1 MDFLP
6 RYLTCGALACA
17 LGLVSLPA
25 FAGSYS
31 WVFSK
36 RLGAYKVYDPYGTY
50 NTGYSPVSS
59 SLDGGSSPDS
69 SLYSWRYSSG
79 TGAYKVYD
87 PQGAHLSSDFTPNS
101 SFAENSASDGVI
113 EYFDPQPLVFD
124 GAGNLLSGVSL
135 SRGLSIGDLV
145 DGVGDL
151 LSDSNPYGLAIM
163 AGAGLLGLLT
173 DAYQASPAGSSSSS
187 SPPISSSNP
196 YFGPSACSYSGS
208 GIFGSSP
215 MAALTSY
222 LSSNYPG
229 ESCDSAASSSG
240 GPNSFSVT
248 NVCSRSFLISC
259 SGTGSDTAPS
269 GYGGLSVSP
278 PQMETYFQNNP
289 SEIQTEFAK
298 ELAADPQYQQ
308 ALAEAE
314 SNNPTP
320 IPLPTPSPYTY
331 DVPTPDQTITGSP
344 TTTTSTDPTTNTTT
358 TTTTT
363 PSYDISGGPDV
374 TVTKTSTTDV
384 QTCTSA
390 GSCTTTTTI
399 TKSNPQPKAGT
410 FIPPSVVPPS
420 SSPVTPTPFS
430 LSLAVPNQSTAVCPS
445 PLSYSAFG
453 QTFNISVQPL
463 CTLATNA
470 RPYVEALGA
479 VGAGIVIFH

>member
-6 RYLTCGALACA
+6 RYLTCCALACA
-17 LGLVSLPA
+17 LGLVSVPA
-25 FAGSYS
+25 FAAYSGLPNLQWSQAPDGSWS
-31 WVFSK
+31 ISQ
-36 RLGAYKVYDPYGTY
+36 L
-50 NTGYSPVSS
+50 SPSNF
-59 SLDGGSSPDS
+59 G
-69 SLYSWRYSSG
+69 
-79 TGAYKVYD
+79 
-87 PQGAHLSSDFTPNS
+87 PQGAG
-101 SFAENSASDGVI
+101 SFSAGSSDGVI
-113 EYFDPQPLVFD
+113 ESVAAPDLLID
-124 GAGNLLSGVSL
+124 SSGNISLAGRIITA
-135 SRGLSIGDLV
+135 SRNLSIADLA

-173 DAYQASPAGSSSSS
+173 DAYQASPAGSSSPYSETYYCGSTPESAGSGFNFVPDGDSVSNSVGATATCSFTLGCFNNPPSLDLGEAPACSNGATPSAGPNGSS
-187 SPPISSSNP
+187 SSLS
-196 YFGPSACSYSGS
+196 PS
-208 GIFGSSP
+208 
-215 MAALTSY
+215 
-222 LSSNYPG
+222 
-229 ESCDSAASSSG
+229 
-240 GPNSFSVT
+240 
-248 NVCSRSFLISC
+248 
-259 SGTGSDTAPS
+259 PS
-269 GYGGLSVSP
+269 
-278 PQMETYFQNNP
+278 QMETYFQNNP

-298 ELAADPQYQQ
+298 ELADDPQYQQ
-308 ALAEAE
+308 ELADAE
-314 SNNPTP
+314 ENNPSP

-374 TVTKTSTTDV
+374 TVTKSSTTDV
-384 QTCTSA
+384 QTCTSS
-390 GSCTTTTTI
+390 GSCTTTTTT
-399 TKSNPQPKAGT
+399 TKSNPQPKAGV
-410 FIPPSVVPPS
+410 FVPPSVVPPS
-420 SSPVTPTPFS
+420 VSPVSPTPFS